1 MTSTAAR
8 TLQVVLFEGFELLD
22 VFGPLEILGSLGP
35 ELRLELVAASASV
48 VTSFQGPRVA
58 VDATF
63 ASAGEAAWLLVPGG
77 FGTRPAVDDPQ
88 LIGWLR
94 ERAAA
99 AELVMTVCTGTALL
113 ARTGLLDG
121 HRATT
126 NKRAFKW
133 VAQQSERVE
142 WVREARWVRDRRFAT
157 SSGVSAGIDMA
168 LAIVAEFFGEERAEA
183 LRVNIEYDGH
193 RDPGWD
199 PFARLHGL
207 VP

>member
-1 MTSTAAR
+1 MPTTTR

-35 ELRLELVAASASV
+35 ELRLELVAANAPV
-48 VTSFQGPRVA
+48 IASFQGPRVA
-58 VDATF
+58 VDTILE
-63 ASAGEAAWLLVPGG
+63 SAGQAAWLLVPGG
-77 FGTRPAVDDPQ
+77 FGTRQAIDDPR
-88 LIGWLR
+88 LIGWLS

-99 AELVMTVCTGTALL
+99 AELVMTVCTGTALV

-126 NKRAFKW
+126 NKRAFNW
-133 VAQQSERVE
+133 VAQQGEQVE
-142 WVREARWVRDRRFAT
+142 WVREARWVRDRSFAT

-183 LRVNIEYDGH
+183 LRVNTEYDWH